1 MIIRGFGEV
10 TKGFSFRGDLGR
22 ELRFYLT
29 LLSDPDL
36 MTPQL
41 RAAGIY
47 WLTFLLYFGSPG
59 SLVKGA
65 NFPQA

>member
-1 MIIRGFGEV
+1 MPKEGKVQVEDINE
-10 TKGFSFRGDLGR
+10 
-22 ELRFYLT
+22 ELISNNLYT
-29 LLSDPDL
+29 EGIPDPDL

-59 SLVKGA
+59 GLVKGA